1 MNTEYIGPR
10 QQAILDAMDG
20 GAELWQRPGTNG
32 YSRFDLDGKAANREA
47 CMALFLRGYMM
58 IVEERGRDYRLVL
71 TDKGRRAV
79 KR

>member
-20 GAELWQRPGTNG
+20 GAELWQRPGSNG

-58 IVEERGRDYRLVL
+58 ITDSKSEDFLLVL